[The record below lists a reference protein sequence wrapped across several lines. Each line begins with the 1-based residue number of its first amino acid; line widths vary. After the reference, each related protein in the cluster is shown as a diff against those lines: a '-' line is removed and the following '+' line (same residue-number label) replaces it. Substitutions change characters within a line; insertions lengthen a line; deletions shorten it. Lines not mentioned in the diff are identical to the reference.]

1 MKKKVALITGITG
14 QDGSYLA
21 EFLLSK
27 NYVVHG
33 IKRRTSLINTNRI
46 DHIFEKTINSN
57 FFFVHYGD
65 VIDAN
70 NLIEL
75 IRKIRPNEIYNLAA
89 QSHVMTSF
97 LTPDYTTQVNALGA
111 LRILEA
117 IRVLGLASK
126 TKFYQ
131 ASSSE
136 LFGKTNEKKQSE
148 KTFFNP
154 QSPYAISKL
163 YAYWIT
169 KNYRDSYGIFAA
181 NGILFNHESPRR
193 GETFVTR
200 KITLGLNK
208 IALGVEKKLFLGNLY
223 SKRDWGHA
231 KDYAEMQWKI
241 LQQKKPDDYV
251 IATGLTYSVKDFIVE
266 SCKFLDIKIYWKGR
280 GIKECGYVKSFNP
293 AKCPALKN
301 NLKIIELRKRYFR
314 PSEVDYLRGDSSKAH
329 RKLGWKVKRNF
340 SQLVKEMM
348 SEDSKLVRRLL

>member
-1 MKKKVALITGITG
+1 MKKKALITGITG

-27 NYVVHG
+27 NYIVHG
-33 IKRRTSLINTNRI
+33 IKRRTSLINTERI
-46 DHIFEKTINSN
+46 DHIFQKTKNN
-57 FFFVHYGD
+57 KNFFVHYGD

-70 NLIEL
+70 NLFEL
-75 IRKIRPNEIYNLAA
+75 IKKIRPDEIYNLAA

-97 LTPDYTTQVNALGA
+97 LTPDYTTQVNALGT

-136 LFGKTNEKKQSE
+136 LFGKTNKKKQSE
-148 KTFFNP
+148 KTSFNP

-169 KNYRDSYGIFAA
+169 KNYRDSYKIFAA

-200 KITLGLNK
+200 KITIGLNK
-208 IALGVEKKLFLGNLY
+208 IALGVEKKLYLGNLY
-223 SKRDWGHA
+223 AKRDWGHA

-241 LQQKKPDDYV
+241 LQQKKPDDFV
-251 IATGLTYSVKDFIVE
+251 VATGLAYSVKDFIIE
-266 SCKFLDIKIYWKGR
+266 SCKFLDIKIYWKGK
-280 GIKECGYVKSFNP
+280 GINECGYVSSFNP
-293 AKCPALKN
+293 KKCPALKKDA
-301 NLKIIELRKRYFR
+301 KIIEVNKKYFR
-314 PSEVDYLRGDSSKAH
+314 PSEVNYLRGDFSKASQ
-329 RKLGWKVKRNF
+329 KLGWKVKRNF
-340 SQLVKEMM
+340 SKLVNEMM
-348 SEDSKLVRRLL
+348 REDYESIKDLL

>member
-1 MKKKVALITGITG
+1 MKKKIALITGITG
-14 QDGSYLA
+14 QDGSYLT

-27 NYVVHG
+27 NYIVHG
-33 IKRRTSLINTNRI
+33 IKRRTSLINTERI
-46 DHIFEKTINSN
+46 DHIFDKTKNTKN
-57 FFFVHYGD
+57 FFVHYGD

-75 IRKIRPNEIYNLAA
+75 IRRIRPDEIYNLAA

-97 LTPDYTTQVNALGA
+97 LTPDYTTQVNALGT

-136 LFGKTNEKKQSE
+136 LFGKTNTKKQSE

-208 IALGVEKKLFLGNLY
+208 IALGLEKKLYLGNLY

-241 LQQKKPDDYV
+241 LQQKKSDDYV
-251 IATGLTYSVKDFIVE
+251 IATGLTYSVKDFIEE
-266 SCKFLDIKIYWKGR
+266 SCKFLDIKIYWKGK
-280 GIKECGYVKSFNP
+280 GINECGYVKSFNSV
-293 AKCPALKN
+293 KCPALKN
-301 NLKIIELRKRYFR
+301 NLKIIEISKRYFR
-314 PSEVDYLRGDSSKAH
+314 PSEVDYLRGDFSKAQ

-340 SQLVKEMM
+340 PQLVKEMM
-348 SEDSKLVRRLL
+348 SEDSKLVKSSL